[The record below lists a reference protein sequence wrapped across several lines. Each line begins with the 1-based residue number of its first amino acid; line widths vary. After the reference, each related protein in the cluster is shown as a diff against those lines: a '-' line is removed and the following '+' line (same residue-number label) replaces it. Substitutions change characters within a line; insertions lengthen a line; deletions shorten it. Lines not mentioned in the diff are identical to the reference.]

1 MRRSKLLE
9 IQYRIPDILY
19 HNTIRSSNHNR
30 CYNRCNSLRLGKT
43 DSRQSP
49 NLFSGLFETSQ
60 TGHGEQ
66 VSSAPCYPKPHWLV
80 AQQPAYKPVAVAVD
94 ERKVLAV
101 AGTVAVDT
109 AVGMA
114 AVGTVAVD
122 TAAGDTVVV
131 DTVVGMAADIV
142 AAERIDLPKHAAA
155 KHGVLV
161 LSSLAERESI
171 VAFLESGHTQ
181 GQSRRRRLAEKLCPN
196 LVGGKRLIGFVLC

>member
-1 MRRSKLLE
+1 M
-9 IQYRIPDILY
+9 
-19 HNTIRSSNHNR
+19 
-30 CYNRCNSLRLGKT
+30 
-43 DSRQSP
+43 
-49 NLFSGLFETSQ
+49 
-60 TGHGEQ
+60 
-66 VSSAPCYPKPHWLV
+66 
-80 AQQPAYKPVAVAVD
+80 AQQPAYKAVAVAVD